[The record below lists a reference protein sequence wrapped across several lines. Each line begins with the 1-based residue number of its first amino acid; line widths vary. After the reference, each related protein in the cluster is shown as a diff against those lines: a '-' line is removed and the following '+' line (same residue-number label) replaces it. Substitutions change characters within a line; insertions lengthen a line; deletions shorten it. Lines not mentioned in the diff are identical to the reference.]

1 MSINTLHKGDDN
13 DDDDDDDNNNNSLPT
28 FRDNLSVPSSG
39 VKNPRIMMHVVWLP
53 VEIVKRM

>member
-13 DDDDDDDNNNNSLPT
+13 DDDDDDNNSLPT